1 MPLKLEEI
9 KMAALPACR
18 EFEVSRL
25 YAFGSVARGA
35 ATASSDVD
43 LLVEFHDPARRP
55 ARRFFGLLHR
65 LEDTL
70 RCKIDL
76 LTLDSLSNP
85 YFRRRVLEEKVPVYE
100 GGASKPPA

>member
-1 MPLKLEEI
+1 MPMTLEEV
-9 KMAALPACR
+9 KMAAIPACW

-25 YAFGSVARGA
+25 YAFGSIARGA
-35 ATASSDVD
+35 GTASSDVD
-43 LLVEFHDPARRP
+43 LLVEFRDPTRLP

-85 YFRRRVLEEKVPVYE
+85 YFKRRVLEEKVPVYE
-100 GGASKPPA
+100 G